1 MKPASAKQIKDEL
14 KHLEPQELLELIQR
28 LVRFKKENKELLS
41 YLLYSRGNE
50 EEFIDEIKKEINL
63 EFRQINTH
71 SYYFMKKSMRKIL
84 RNIKKYSRYSAKKE
98 TETEL
103 ILYFLK
109 KMDSFKPSIHKNKT
123 LQNLFERQLAL
134 AEKNLEKLHED
145 LQYDFS
151 VEIEALK
158 S

>member
-14 KHLEPQELLELIQR
+14 KHLDQQELLELIQR
-28 LVRFKKENKELLS
+28 LARFKKENKELLS
-41 YLLYSRGNE
+41 YLLFSRGNE
-50 EEFIDEIKKEINL
+50 EEFVDEIKREIDL
-63 EFRQINTH
+63 EFRQINTQ

-103 ILYFLK
+103 LIYFLK
-109 KMDSFKPSIHKNKT
+109 KMDSFKPSIHRNKT

-134 AEKNLEKLHED
+134 VEKNLEKLHED
-145 LQYDFS
+145 LQHDFS
-151 VEIEALK
+151 VEIEELK
-158 S
+158 